1 MTTIEE
7 VHWHKSN
14 LTAGTHKQVRYEVL
28 KQALEDN
35 FSFLPMNCAKKK
47 LQATNDVQKTSCALL
62 EYRTHCTPFDLD
74 QTSHL
79 DSIRIVTM
87 M

>member
-47 LQATNDVQKTSCALL
+47 LQATNDVQKTSSAYCSVIHTLL
-62 EYRTHCTPFDLD
+62 LLIWIKQHIC
-74 QTSHL
+74 
-79 DSIRIVTM
+79 IR
-87 M
+87 

>member
-1 MTTIEE
+1 MTTIVE

-14 LTAGTHKQVRYEVL
+14 LTAGTHKQ
-28 KQALEDN
+28 DN
-35 FSFLPMNCAKKK
+35 FSFLPINCAKKK
-47 LQATNDVQKTSCALL
+47 LQATNDVQKTSSALL
-62 EYRTHCTPFDLD
+62 EYRTHCSPFDLD
-74 QTSHL
+74 QTAHL